1 MFALKGLETIIPQLG
16 VMELITHRYP
26 QSLQLERDM
35 FFRELAILGRL
46 AQIVPMRHLHRGDNL
61 AELGKVCDVILED
74 VAGLKG

>member
-1 MFALKGLETIIPQLG
+1 
-16 VMELITHRYP
+16 MELITHRYP

-46 AQIVPMRHLHRGDNL
+46 GEIVPMRHLRRGDNL
-61 AELGKVCDVILED
+61 VGLGKVCGVILQD